1 MYEGLGGICGTK
13 DGHVVDET
21 GFLAEVVEQLTVE
34 RVYVDCAVVFGVKY
48 YWVKRAAAELG
59 QTDAHTGRMS
69 DRPHNFT

>member
-48 YWVKRAAAELG
+48 Y
-59 QTDAHTGRMS
+59 
-69 DRPHNFT
+69 